1 MNTVVISPKKCQEC
15 EAELFGRSDKKF
27 CNDGCRTN
35 FYNRQHSE
43 KNNLIRRVNSSL
55 KKNRKVLNRLSNGD
69 TRKLYRS
76 LLLSEGFDFRYF
88 TSIIKTSNGNT
99 YKFCYDF
106 GYLELDQD
114 FILVVKNTTLIH

>member
-1 MNTVVISPKKCQEC
+1 MNTATISSKKCKEC
-15 EAELFGRSDKKF
+15 EADLFGRSDKKF

-35 FYNRQHSE
+35 YYNRQHSQE
-43 KNNLIRRVNSSL
+43 NNLIRRINSSL
-55 KKNRKVLNRLSNGD
+55 RKNRKVLLRLSNGD

-88 TSIIKTSNGNT
+88 TSTFKTNDGEL
-99 YKFCYDF
+99 YKFCYEF

-114 FILVVKNTTLIH
+114 FILVVKNTTLMH